1 MNNSGSTGYGPPEDN
16 LPSDYAGQA
25 DLFPG
30 EVLGPYARPSLDKD
44 LFGQLVREQPN
55 GLEVATDSQEG
66 SPLFTGA
73 SRFTQT
79 NLF

>member
-1 MNNSGSTGYGPPEDN
+1 MLVKQIFFLERY
-16 LPSDYAGQA
+16 
-25 DLFPG
+25 
-30 EVLGPYARPSLDKD
+30 LGPYARPSLDKD